1 MLIQHNSYVNK
12 VMKFRKQ
19 RNWNSIIENVL
30 FSKKILAFFFFL
42 FFYVFFSYFSFCFP
56 MKQKLYY
63 EILFTKLVSLLLQF
77 RHMIN
82 SANKNSI
89 RSLLLFFLRECVI
102 THTKNTNV
110 FISFLSQILLIKVWS
125 INPRGQNLWLFE

>member
-1 MLIQHNSYVNK
+1 MLDKEGIAKRIAQEIQHNSYVNK

-19 RNWNSIIENVL
+19 RNWNSITLKTYCLARKYLLFFFNIFFLIFFVL
-30 FSKKILAFFFFL
+30 FS
-42 FFYVFFSYFSFCFP
+42 

-63 EILFTKLVSLLLQF
+63 EILLTKLVSLLLQF

-89 RSLLLFFLRECVI
+89 RSLLLFSERVE
-102 THTKNTNV
+102 
-110 FISFLSQILLIKVWS
+110 
-125 INPRGQNLWLFE
+125 